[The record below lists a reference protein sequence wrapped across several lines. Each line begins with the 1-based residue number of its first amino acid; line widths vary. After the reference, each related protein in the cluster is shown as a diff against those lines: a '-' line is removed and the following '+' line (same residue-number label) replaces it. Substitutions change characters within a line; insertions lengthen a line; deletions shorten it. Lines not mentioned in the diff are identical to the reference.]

1 MLLSI
6 QYQLFAEPPT
16 SVSACTVNVLLATS
30 ISIVCALT
38 VTISF
43 ELGVTVNSTTVEAA
57 PLIFSILA
65 IVKTFIAIAPLE
77 YVIVPA
83 VLSTYVLTE
92 PTR

>member
-1 MLLSI
+1 MLLD
-6 QYQLFAEPPT
+6 
-16 SVSACTVNVLLATS
+16 TS
-30 ISIVCALT
+30 ISIVCVLT
-38 VTISF
+38 GTISF

-65 IVKTFIAIAPLE
+65 IVKAFIAIAPLE

>member
-1 MLLSI
+1 MLLD
-6 QYQLFAEPPT
+6 
-16 SVSACTVNVLLATS
+16 TS

-38 VTISF
+38 GTISF

-65 IVKTFIAIAPLE
+65 IVKAFIAIAPLE

-83 VLSTYVLTE
+83 VLSIYVLTE